1 MEQMQKMGGP
11 ADMQGGPMERG
22 QPGVAGKKG
31 LSPEQ
36 QKQFDTVSRQA
47 LSFLLEDGNA
57 QLIAQ
62 KAKASDP
69 KTAIVGAIRPVMQ
82 SIWSAAE
89 QAGAKLD
96 MPVFLAA
103 ALNVITILADM
114 LAVLGVIPEEQVQ
127 QLAQEAA
134 QDAVQ
139 QHNAEVGQGQP
150 EAPQEAPQQPS
161 GLVGMAGGM

>member
-1 MEQMQKMGGP
+1 MEQMQKTGGQ
-11 ADMQGGPMERG
+11 MQEPMEQG
-22 QPGVAGKKG
+22 LEPGVAGKKG

-47 LSFLLEDGNA
+47 LAFLLEDGNA
-57 QLIAQ
+57 QLIAD

-114 LAVLGVIPEEQVQ
+114 LAVLGVIPEEQVA
-127 QLAQEAA
+127 QLAQAAA

-139 QHNAEVGQGQP
+139 QHNAEVGQQP
-150 EAPQEAPQQPS
+150 APGAEQAQPAAG
-161 GLVGMAGGM
+161 GLAGMAGGM